1 MHSAGRTEQ
10 AGVRNEDHRW
20 GQEGPHLRGLE
31 GEGGAGKEETRW
43 GGSQPSNRAEGGTGR
58 NLWMACI
65 QLQGW
70 APGGSELGALR
81 GQRLGR
87 EGADSG
93 EGTHSQSAQRLLGM
107 VGPSCLQIS
116 HLPSRIPS
124 ALSPF
129 FPILVLLFPFLPSFP
144 SFFSFLPSSL
154 RKLQKVYE
162 FPSSPLLIPGYW
174 LYSMPFSCISPASK
188 I

>member
-1 MHSAGRTEQ
+1 M
-10 AGVRNEDHRW
+10 
-20 GQEGPHLRGLE
+20 
-31 GEGGAGKEETRW
+31 
-43 GGSQPSNRAEGGTGR
+43 GSNK
-58 NLWMACI
+58 I
-65 QLQGW
+65 
-70 APGGSELGALR
+70 APLASPA
-81 GQRLGR
+81 
-87 EGADSG
+87 SG
-93 EGTHSQSAQRLLGM
+93 AQRLLGM

-129 FPILVLLFPFLPSFP
+129 FPILVLLFPSLPSFP

-188 I
+188 IWNIEVTYFRFVSGDHGAVGQMNGRSGQRLPAGENHGAPEVIWPGCWKLSDFQSWAPRAGFMHL